1 MLLTLLNSLRKA
13 GLSVEAVRDAPA
25 TAGVQADAVV
35 DVEGCSFVVEE
46 RGRVPYPSE
55 LDKLAV
61 LRARLAEVG
70 TPLLVV
76 PFVSDGAGDSLRRA
90 GWSWADDAGNFD
102 LRSAG
107 LVLRQRTTHI
117 SPPVKST
124 ALPQGSG
131 SLAIIR
137 SLIGFSDDETEEASA
152 TTLAA
157 QAHVSPPRASQVL
170 SQLHRYGLVTR
181 TGHGRWLPDRPAL
194 LDRFLSEYKGPG
206 GSEHYLYSMDPST
219 EVAMSMATVAP
230 PSSMAVSA
238 DVGPDLIH
246 AWRRPTI
253 LIVYVRDAIASWTT
267 CGMVEAQGRDD
278 ANVIVRSPRDT
289 SVFPRHQLVASVQG
303 VEVPLADPTQMIWDL
318 HQLGGQ
324 DRLEAAEVMREWILR
339 DHP

>member
-1 MLLTLLNSLRKA
+1 MTLLNSLRKA

-25 TAGVQADAVV
+25 TTGVRMDAVM

-55 LDKLAV
+55 LDKLEV

-76 PFVSDGAGDSLRRA
+76 PFVSDGVGDSLRRA
-90 GWSWADDAGNFD
+90 GWSWADDAGNYD
-102 LRSAG
+102 LRAAG
-107 LVLRQRTTHI
+107 LVLRQRTTNI

-124 ALPQGSG
+124 VLPQGSG

-137 SLIGFSDDETEEASA
+137 SLIGFSDDETEAASA

-157 QAHVSPPRASQVL
+157 QAHVSQPRASQVL

-181 TGHGRWLPDRPAL
+181 SGHGRWLPHRAAL

-206 GSEHYLYSMDPST
+206 GSERYLYSLDPST
-219 EVAMSMATVAP
+219 EVAVSLATVAP
-230 PSSMAVSA
+230 AGSVAVSA
-238 DVGPDLIH
+238 DVGPDLIR
-246 AWRRPTI
+246 AWRRPTM
-253 LIVYVRDAIASWTT
+253 LIVYVRDAIVPWTT
-267 CGMVEAQGRDD
+267 SGLVDAQGRDD
-278 ANVIVRSPRDT
+278 ANIIVRSPRDT
-289 SVFPRHQLVASVQG
+289 SVFPRHQLVAGVQG

>member
-1 MLLTLLNSLRKA
+1 MTLLNSLRKA

-25 TAGVQADAVV
+25 TTGVRADAVMC
-35 DVEGCSFVVEE
+35 VEGCPFVVEE

-55 LDKLAV
+55 LDRLEV
-61 LRARLAEVG
+61 LRARFAEVG
-70 TPLLVV
+70 TPLMVV
-76 PFVSDGAGDSLRRA
+76 PFVSDEVGNSLRRA

-102 LRSAG
+102 LRAAG
-107 LVLRQRTTHI
+107 LVLRQRTTNT

-137 SLIGFSDDETEEASA
+137 SLIGFSDDETEEAGA

-157 QAHVSPPRASQVL
+157 QANVSQPRASQVL
-170 SQLHRYGLVTR
+170 SQLHRYGLVAR
-181 TGHGRWLPDRPAL
+181 TGHGRWLPDRAAM
-194 LDRFLSEYKGPG
+194 LDRLLSEYRGPG
-206 GSEHYLYSMDPST
+206 GSERYLYSLDPLT
-219 EVAMSMATVAP
+219 DVAVSLATAAP
-230 PSSMAVSA
+230 AGSVAVSA
-238 DVGPDLIH
+238 DVGPDLIR
-246 AWRRPTI
+246 AWRRPTM
-253 LIVYVRDAIASWTT
+253 LIVYVRDAIDPWTT
-267 CGMVEAQGRDD
+267 SGLVDAQGRDD

-289 SVFPRHQLVASVQG
+289 SVFPRHQLLADVHG

-324 DRLEAAEVMREWILR
+324 DRLEAAEVMREWVLS

>member
-1 MLLTLLNSLRKA
+1 MMLLDSLRKA
-13 GLSVEAVRDAPA
+13 GLSVEAVSDAPA
-25 TAGVQADAVV
+25 TVGLPVDAVV
-35 DVEGCSFVVEE
+35 NVEGCSFAVEQ

-55 LDKLAV
+55 LERLEV

-76 PFVSDGAGDSLRRA
+76 PFVSDLVGDSLRRA

-102 LRSAG
+102 LRAAG
-107 LVLRQRTTHI
+107 LVLRQRTTNV
-117 SPPVKST
+117 SPPAKSK

-137 SLIGFSDDETEEASA
+137 SLIGFGDDATMEASA

-157 QAHVSPPRASQVL
+157 QANVSQPRASQVL
-170 SQLHRYGLVTR
+170 SQLHRYGLVTK
-181 TGHGRWLPDRPAL
+181 TGNGRWLPDRAAL

-206 GSEHYLYSMDPST
+206 GSERYLYSLDPST
-219 EVAMSMATVAP
+219 EVAMSMAAVAP
-230 PSSMAVSA
+230 AGSIAVSA
-238 DVGPDLIH
+238 DVGPDLIQ
-246 AWRRPTI
+246 AWRRPTM
-253 LIVYVRDAIASWTT
+253 LIVYVRDAIVPWAIN
-267 CGMVEAQGRDD
+267 GLVEVQGRGD

-289 SVFPRHQLVASVQG
+289 SVFPRQPLVANVQG
-303 VEVPLADPTQMIWDL
+303 VDVPLADPTQMIWDL

-324 DRLEAAEVMREWILR
+324 DRLEAAEVMREWILG

>member
-1 MLLTLLNSLRKA
+1 MTLLNSLRKA
-13 GLSVEAVRDAPA
+13 GVSVEAVRDPPA
-25 TAGVQADAVV
+25 TAGVRVDAVV
-35 DVEGCSFVVEE
+35 DVEGCTFVVEE
-46 RGRVPYPSE
+46 RGRAPYPSE
-55 LDKLAV
+55 LDKLEG

-70 TPLLVV
+70 TPVFVV
-76 PFVSDGAGDSLRRA
+76 PFVSDAVGDSLRRA

-102 LRSAG
+102 LRAPG
-107 LVLRQRTTHI
+107 VVLRQRTTNI

-137 SLIGFSDDETEEASA
+137 SLIGFSADETEEASA

-157 QAHVSPPRASQVL
+157 QANVSQPRASQVL
-170 SQLHRYGLVTR
+170 SQLRRHGLVTK
-181 TGHGRWLPDRPAL
+181 TNHGRWLPDRPAL

-206 GSEHYLYSMDPST
+206 GSERYLYSLDPST

-230 PSSMAVSA
+230 PGSMAVSA
-238 DVGPDLIH
+238 DVGPDLIQ
-246 AWRRPTI
+246 AWRRPTM
-253 LIVYVRDAIASWTT
+253 LIVYVRDAIVVWTSS
-267 CGMVEAQGRDD
+267 GLVEAQGRDD
-278 ANVIVRSPRDT
+278 ANVIVRSSRDT
-289 SVFPRHQLVASVQG
+289 SVFPRHQLVAGVQG

-324 DRLEAAEVMREWILR
+324 DRREAAEVMREWILR

>member
-1 MLLTLLNSLRKA
+1 MTLLNSLRKA
-13 GLSVEAVRDAPA
+13 GLSVGVARDAPA
-25 TAGVQADAVV
+25 TAGVRADAVV

-55 LDKLAV
+55 LDKLEV

-76 PFVSDGAGDSLRRA
+76 PFASDGVGDSLRRA

-102 LRSAG
+102 LRAAG
-107 LVLRQRTTHI
+107 LVLRQRTTNL
-117 SPPVKST
+117 SPPVKT
-124 ALPQGSG
+124 AALPQGSG

-152 TTLAA
+152 TALAA
-157 QAHVSPPRASQVL
+157 QAHVSQPRASQVL
-170 SQLHRYGLVTR
+170 SQLHRHGLVTR
-181 TGHGRWLPDRPAL
+181 TGRGRWLPDRTAL
-194 LDRFLSEYKGPG
+194 LDRFLSEYKGAG
-206 GSEHYLYSMDPST
+206 GSERYLYSLDPST
-219 EVAMSMATVAP
+219 QVAVSLATAAP
-230 PSSMAVSA
+230 PGSVAVSA
-238 DVGPDLIH
+238 DVGPDLIR
-246 AWRRPTI
+246 AWRRPTT
-253 LIVYVRDAIASWTT
+253 LIVYVRDAIVPWTT
-267 CGMVEAQGRDD
+267 SGLVDAQGRDD

-289 SVFPRHQLVASVQG
+289 SVFPRRQLVVGVHG
-303 VEVPLADPTQMIWDL
+303 VEVPLADPTQMLWDL

>member
-1 MLLTLLNSLRKA
+1 MPKARWDENDPATPTSEQDKHLDEHKHCAYSDKVLMTLLNSLRKA

-25 TAGVQADAVV
+25 TTGVRVDAVV

-55 LDKLAV
+55 LDKLEV

-76 PFVSDGAGDSLRRA
+76 PFVSDGVGDSLRRA
-90 GWSWADDAGNFD
+90 GWSWADDAGNYD
-102 LRSAG
+102 LRAAG
-107 LVLRQRTTHI
+107 LVLRQRTTNI

-137 SLIGFSDDETEEASA
+137 SLIGFSEDETEEASA

-157 QAHVSPPRASQVL
+157 QANVSQPRASQVL

-181 TGHGRWLPDRPAL
+181 TGHGRWLPDRAAL

-206 GSEHYLYSMDPST
+206 GSERYLYSLDPST
-219 EVAMSMATVAP
+219 EVAVSLATVAP
-230 PSSMAVSA
+230 AGSVAVSA
-238 DVGPDLIH
+238 DVGPDLIR
-246 AWRRPTI
+246 AWRRPTM
-253 LIVYVRDAIASWTT
+253 LIVYVRDAIVPWTSQR
-267 CGMVEAQGRDD
+267 AGRC
-278 ANVIVRSPRDT
+278 ARPRRRQRHRSI
-289 SVFPRHQLVASVQG
+289 SARHVG
-303 VEVPLADPTQMIWDL
+303 VPATPT
-318 HQLGGQ
+318 GG
-324 DRLEAAEVMREWILR
+324 RRARSRGAAR
-339 DHP
+339 

>member
-1 MLLTLLNSLRKA
+1 MTLVNSLRKA

-25 TAGVQADAVV
+25 TTGVRVDVVV

-55 LDKLAV
+55 LDKLEV
-61 LRARLAEVG
+61 LRAQLGQVG

-76 PFVSDGAGDSLRRA
+76 PFVSDGVGDSLRRA

-102 LRSAG
+102 LRAAG
-107 LVLRQRTTHI
+107 LVLRQRTTNI

-124 ALPQGSG
+124 ALPHGSG

-137 SLIGFSDDETEEASA
+137 SLIGFSDDETKEASA

-157 QAHVSPPRASQVL
+157 QANVSQPRASQVL

-181 TGHGRWLPDRPAL
+181 TGHGRWLPDRAAL

-206 GSEHYLYSMDPST
+206 GSERYLYSLDPST
-219 EVAMSMATVAP
+219 EVAVSLGTVAP
-230 PSSMAVSA
+230 AGSVAVSA
-238 DVGPDLIH
+238 DVGPDLIR
-246 AWRRPTI
+246 AWRHPTM
-253 LIVYVRDAIASWTT
+253 LIVYVRDAIVPWTT
-267 CGMVEAQGRDD
+267 SGLVDAQGRND

-289 SVFPRHQLVASVQG
+289 SVFPRHQLVAGVQG

>member
-1 MLLTLLNSLRKA
+1 MMLLNSLRKA
-13 GLSVEAVRDAPA
+13 GLSVEAVRGAPA
-25 TAGVQADAVV
+25 TAGVRVDAVV

-55 LDKLAV
+55 LDKLEV

-76 PFVSDGAGDSLRRA
+76 PFVSDGVGDSLRRA

-102 LRSAG
+102 LRAAG
-107 LVLRQRTTHI
+107 LVLRQRTTSI

-137 SLIGFSDDETEEASA
+137 SLIGFSNVETEEASA

-157 QAHVSPPRASQVL
+157 QANVSQPRASQVL
-170 SQLHRYGLVTR
+170 SQLHGYGLVTR
-181 TGHGRWLPDRPAL
+181 TGHGRWLPDRTAL

-206 GSEHYLYSMDPST
+206 GSERYLYSLDTST

-230 PSSMAVSA
+230 PGSMAVSA
-238 DVGPDLIH
+238 DVGPDLIQ
-246 AWRRPTI
+246 AWRRPTM
-253 LIVYVRDAIASWTT
+253 LIVYVRDAIVPWNSS
-267 CGMVEAQGRDD
+267 GLVEAQCRDD
-278 ANVIVRSPRDT
+278 ANVIMRSPRDT
-289 SVFPRHQLVASVQG
+289 SVFPQHQLVAGVQG
-303 VEVPLADPTQMIWDL
+303 VEVSLADPTQMIWDL

-339 DHP
+339 DHR

>member
-1 MLLTLLNSLRKA
+1 MTLLNSLHKA

-25 TAGVQADAVV
+25 TAGARVDAVV

-55 LDKLAV
+55 LDKLEV

-76 PFVSDGAGDSLRRA
+76 PFVSDGVGDSLRRA
-90 GWSWADDAGNFD
+90 GWSWADGAGNYD
-102 LRSAG
+102 LRAAG
-107 LVLRQRTTHI
+107 LVLRQRTTNI

-157 QAHVSPPRASQVL
+157 QANVSQPRASQVL

-181 TGHGRWLPDRPAL
+181 TGHGRWLPDRAAL

-206 GSEHYLYSMDPST
+206 GSERYLYSLDPST
-219 EVAMSMATVAP
+219 EVAVSLATVAP
-230 PSSMAVSA
+230 AGSVAVSA
-238 DVGPDLIH
+238 DVGPDLIR
-246 AWRRPTI
+246 AWRRPTM
-253 LIVYVRDAIASWTT
+253 LIVYVRDAIIPWTT
-267 CGMVEAQGRDD
+267 SGLVDAQGRDD

-289 SVFPRHQLVASVQG
+289 SVFSRHQLVAGVHG

>member
-1 MLLTLLNSLRKA
+1 MTLLDSLRRA
-13 GLSVEAVRDAPA
+13 GLSVGAARDAPA
-25 TAGVQADAVV
+25 TAGVRVDAVV

-55 LDKLAV
+55 LDKLEV

-76 PFVSDGAGDSLRRA
+76 PFVSDGVGDSLRRA

-102 LRSAG
+102 LRAAG
-107 LVLRQRTTHI
+107 LVLRQRTTNI

-137 SLIGFSDDETEEASA
+137 SLIGFGDDETEEASA
-152 TTLAA
+152 TTLAE
-157 QAHVSPPRASQVL
+157 QANVSQPRASQVL

-181 TGHGRWLPDRPAL
+181 TGHGRWLPDRAAL

-206 GSEHYLYSMDPST
+206 GSERYLYSLDPST
-219 EVAMSMATVAP
+219 EVAVSLATVAP
-230 PSSMAVSA
+230 AGSVAVSA
-238 DVGPDLIH
+238 DVGPDLIR
-246 AWRRPTI
+246 AWRRPTM
-253 LIVYVRDAIASWTT
+253 LIVYVRDAIVPWTT
-267 CGMVEAQGRDD
+267 SGLVDAQGRDD
-278 ANVIVRSPRDT
+278 ANVIVRTPRDT
-289 SVFPRHQLVASVQG
+289 SVFPRHQLVAGVQG

>member
-1 MLLTLLNSLRKA
+1 MTLLSSLRKA
-13 GLSVEAVRDAPA
+13 GVSVEAVRDPPA
-25 TAGVQADAVV
+25 TARVRAGAVV
-35 DVEGCSFVVEE
+35 DVEGCTFVVEE
-46 RGRVPYPSE
+46 RGRAPYPSE
-55 LDKLAV
+55 LDNLEG

-70 TPLLVV
+70 TPLFVV
-76 PFVSDGAGDSLRRA
+76 PFVSDAVGDSLRRA

-102 LRSAG
+102 LRAPG
-107 LVLRQRTTHI
+107 VVLRQRTTNT

-137 SLIGFSDDETEEASA
+137 SLIGFSTDETEEASA

-157 QAHVSPPRASQVL
+157 QANVSQPRASQVL
-170 SQLHRYGLVTR
+170 SQLHRHGLVTR

-206 GSEHYLYSMDPST
+206 GSEHYLYSLDPST
-219 EVAMSMATVAP
+219 EVAMSMANVAP
-230 PSSMAVSA
+230 PGSMAVSA
-238 DVGPDLIH
+238 DVGPDLIQT
-246 AWRRPTI
+246 WRRPTM
-253 LIVYVRDAIASWTT
+253 LIVYVRDPIFPWTSS
-267 CGMVEAQGRDD
+267 GLVEAQGRDD
-278 ANVIVRSPRDT
+278 ANVIVRSARDT
-289 SVFPRHQLVASVQG
+289 SVFPRQQLVAGVQG

-324 DRLEAAEVMREWILR
+324 DRLEAAEVMRKWILR

>member
-1 MLLTLLNSLRKA
+1 MTLVNSLRKA

-25 TAGVQADAVV
+25 TTGVRVDVVV
-35 DVEGCSFVVEE
+35 DVEGRSFVVEE

-55 LDKLAV
+55 LDKLEV
-61 LRARLAEVG
+61 LRAQLGQVG

-76 PFVSDGAGDSLRRA
+76 PFVSDGVGDSLRRA

-102 LRSAG
+102 LRAAG
-107 LVLRQRTTHI
+107 LVLRQRTTNI

-124 ALPQGSG
+124 ALPHGSG

-157 QAHVSPPRASQVL
+157 QANVSQPRASQVL

-181 TGHGRWLPDRPAL
+181 SGHGRWRPDRAAL

-206 GSEHYLYSMDPST
+206 GSERYLYSLDPST
-219 EVAMSMATVAP
+219 EVAVSLATVAP
-230 PSSMAVSA
+230 AGSVAVSA
-238 DVGPDLIH
+238 DVGPDLIR
-246 AWRRPTI
+246 AWRRPTM
-253 LIVYVRDAIASWTT
+253 LIVYVRDAIVPWTT
-267 CGMVEAQGRDD
+267 SGLVDAQGRDD

-289 SVFPRHQLVASVQG
+289 SVFPRHRLVAGVQG

>member
-1 MLLTLLNSLRKA
+1 MTVLNSLRKA
-13 GLSVEAVRDAPA
+13 GLSVAGARDAPV
-25 TAGVQADAVV
+25 TAGVRPDAVL

-46 RGRVPYPSE
+46 RGRVPYPGE
-55 LDKLAV
+55 LDKLEV

-76 PFVSDGAGDSLRRA
+76 PFVSDAAGDSLRRA

-102 LRSAG
+102 LRATG
-107 LVLRQRTTHI
+107 LVLRQRTTNV
-117 SPPVKST
+117 SPPVKNS

-137 SLIGFSDDETEEASA
+137 SLIGFTDDDTEEASA

-157 QAHVSPPRASQVL
+157 QANVSQPRASQVL

-181 TGHGRWLPDRPAL
+181 TGHGRWLPDRAAL

-206 GSEHYLYSMDPST
+206 GSERYLYSLDPST
-219 EVAMSMATVAP
+219 EVAVSLATVAP
-230 PSSMAVSA
+230 AGSVAVSA
-238 DVGPDLIH
+238 DVGPDLIR
-246 AWRRPTI
+246 AWRRPTM
-253 LIVYVRDAIASWTT
+253 LIVYVRNAIEPWTT
-267 CGMVEAQGRDD
+267 SGLVDAQGRED

-289 SVFPRHQLVASVQG
+289 SVFPRHQLVAGVQG